1 MPKAE
6 QVVIDSRYKLIPR
19 VLIFIFH
26 DDQVLLIKGAP
37 DKKIWANKYNGIGGH
52 VEQGEDIFS
61 AASRELR
68 EETGLV
74 DIQIQLCGL
83 ITIDASS
90 ETGIGLYIF
99 RGVSQPD
106 CVKESPEGEL
116 HWVSITQISD
126 LPLVEDLKIIL
137 PKVINFPS
145 SQSIFSAHYSYSP
158 NGDLNIMFF
167 DG

>member
-1 MPKAE
+1 MPKAD

-37 DKKIWANKYNGIGGH
+37 DKKIWANKFNGIGGH
-52 VEQGEDIFS
+52 VERGEDIYS
-61 AASRELR
+61 AAKRELR

-99 RGVSQPD
+99 KGISKTHS
-106 CVKESPEGEL
+106 VKESPEGDL
-116 HWVSITQISD
+116 HWVSVTQISD

-137 PKVINFPS
+137 PKVINFTS
-145 SQSIFSAHYSYSP
+145 SDLTFSAHYSYSP
-158 NGDLNIMFF
+158 NGELKILFY